1 MFISLL
7 KIKDYKGDD
16 ELAKQ
21 LKNLFEGNSAKAL
34 KKLIEDESLVQAV

>member
-16 ELAKQ
+16 ELAK
-21 LKNLFEGNSAKAL
+21 
-34 KKLIEDESLVQAV
+34 